1 MFNPEFYPTPADVI
15 ELMLKGQEIENKIFL
30 EPSAGK
36 GDIVDYLTEYGAKSI
51 LTCEINEDL
60 QTILK
65 TKSTFLNADFLTVKS
80 EQISHIDFIVMNP
93 PFSNADKH
101 ILHAYEIAPRG
112 CTHAMCSKC

>member
-1 MFNPEFYPTPADVI
+1 MFNPEFYPTPAEVI
-15 ELMLKGQEIENKIFL
+15 EIMLQGEEIENKTIL

-36 GDIVDYLTEYGAKSI
+36 GDIVDYLNEYAAKSV

-80 EQISHIDFIVMNP
+80 EQI
-93 PFSNADKH
+93 
-101 ILHAYEIAPRG
+101 IAKRSPIINV
-112 CTHAMCSKC
+112 CCKKINLKSVK